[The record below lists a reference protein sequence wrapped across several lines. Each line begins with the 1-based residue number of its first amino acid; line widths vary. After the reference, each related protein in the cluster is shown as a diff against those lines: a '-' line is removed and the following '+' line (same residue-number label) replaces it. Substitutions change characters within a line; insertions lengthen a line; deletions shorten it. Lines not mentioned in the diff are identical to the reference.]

1 MSNFVLHSI
10 PGSPFGRSVL
20 IALEEKGARY
30 TLAPVK
36 AGDHKQEP
44 YISLQ
49 PFGRIPAFEHD
60 GFKLYET
67 QAILRYLDRAL
78 PNPALTPTDP
88 KLAAR
93 MDQVLNICDWY
104 LFQGVNN
111 VIGFQ
116 RVVGPRVMGMTPDE
130 AAIAAAMPKAH
141 IVFNELSRLLGD
153 QPYFAGDKL
162 SLADLHDRAAIR
174 FPVANA
180 GMGAA
185 HGIQSE
191 PCRLALAPERTC
203 QREGDDVGSR
213 GGVGEGGVISGFG
226 CRLSAAD
233 PRLFLPP
240 AGAACVPG
248 RTGKVAGVIDY
259 LPFADEGFATQR
271 AIPRAADA
279 RANKIARTM
288 FRSMRSGSVEAE
300 LPPAMALNMETT
312 PSFVATSSRSD
323 SDQTR

>member
-20 IALEEKGARY
+20 IALEEKGVRY

-141 IVFNELSRLLGD
+141 IVFNELSRLLGN

-162 SLADLHDRAAIR
+162 SLADLHMVPQFDFLSQTPEWAPLTASNPNLVAWLSRLNERASVKATTWDR
-174 FPVANA
+174 V
-180 GMGAA
+180 
-185 HGIQSE
+185 
-191 PCRLALAPERTC
+191 
-203 QREGDDVGSR
+203 
-213 GGVGEGGVISGFG
+213 
-226 CRLSAAD
+226 
-233 PRLFLPP
+233 
-240 AGAACVPG
+240 
-248 RTGKVAGVIDY
+248 
-259 LPFADEGFATQR
+259 
-271 AIPRAADA
+271 
-279 RANKIARTM
+279 
-288 FRSMRSGSVEAE
+288 AE
-300 LPPAMALNMETT
+300 LAKA
-312 PSFVATSSRSD
+312 A
-323 SDQTR
+323 

>member
-104 LFQGVNN
+104 LFQGVND

-141 IVFNELSRLLGD
+141 IVFNELSRLLSD

-162 SLADLHDRAAIR
+162 SLADLHIVPQFDFLSQTPEWTSLTASNPNLVAWLSRLNERASVKATTWDR
-174 FPVANA
+174 V
-180 GMGAA
+180 
-185 HGIQSE
+185 
-191 PCRLALAPERTC
+191 
-203 QREGDDVGSR
+203 
-213 GGVGEGGVISGFG
+213 
-226 CRLSAAD
+226 
-233 PRLFLPP
+233 
-240 AGAACVPG
+240 
-248 RTGKVAGVIDY
+248 
-259 LPFADEGFATQR
+259 
-271 AIPRAADA
+271 
-279 RANKIARTM
+279 
-288 FRSMRSGSVEAE
+288 AE
-300 LPPAMALNMETT
+300 LAKA
-312 PSFVATSSRSD
+312 A
-323 SDQTR
+323 